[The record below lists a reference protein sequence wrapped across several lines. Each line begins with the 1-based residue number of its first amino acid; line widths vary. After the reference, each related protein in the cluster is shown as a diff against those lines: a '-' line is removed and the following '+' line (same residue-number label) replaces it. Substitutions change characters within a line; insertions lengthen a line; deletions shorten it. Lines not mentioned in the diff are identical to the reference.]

1 MRWCRLV
8 LAVVDATSLI
18 KLTCRAAIHEAMEQQ
33 STHVAKAGMMVRSQR
48 NGETACERR
57 TWAHGLLLNA
67 CRLPELSRVQ
77 CIACRCP
84 CTHAALCLQRATQVA
99 TKGALGWL
107 GLAEG

>member
-1 MRWCRLV
+1 MAKPPVKGAPGRMACCSMLAGSLSFHV
-8 LAVVDATSLI
+8 L
-18 KLTCRAAIHEAMEQQ
+18 
-33 STHVAKAGMMVRSQR
+33 
-48 NGETACERR
+48 
-57 TWAHGLLLNA
+57 
-67 CRLPELSRVQ
+67 Q